1 MKIFGFLKKDIETDI
16 QVIFSDDLAIV
27 TQIRKNLEYV
37 CQKNIQLT
45 VTLDERPT
53 TYKSIFLEVGSYNNF
68 VVIDALIPE
77 HGNHLLKTSGK
88 IRIDYA
94 IEGIM
99 YSFDTKF
106 IETKVERFPSVKIA
120 FPTLIKKIQRRK
132 HFRVSPPIDKPIIVK
147 LTEGINERVTDI
159 SEGGLSIYTHLTERE
174 SAIGKVFENT
184 MFRFPAANHNIITK
198 AIVRNL
204 IKGEGEAVKN
214 KCGMEFMD
222 MRLQDK
228 DLIASYVL
236 TRQREIIQ
244 KENVYFEFSL
254 KNA

>member
-1 MKIFGFLKKDIETDI
+1 MKIFGFLKKDIETDV
-16 QVIFSDDLAIV
+16 QVIFSDDLAMV
-27 TQIRKNLEYV
+27 TQIRKNLEYI

-68 VVIDALIPE
+68 VIIDSLIPE
-77 HGNHLLKTSGK
+77 HGNQLLKTSSK

-106 IETKVERFPSVKIA
+106 IETIVERFPSVKIA

-132 HFRVSPPIDKPIIVK
+132 YFRVSPSIDKPITVK
-147 LTEGINERVTDI
+147 LTDGINERVADI
-159 SEGGLSIYTHLTERE
+159 SEGGLSIYTSFTERE
-174 SAIGKVFENT
+174 LAVGKVFERAMLKLPT
-184 MFRFPAANHNIITK
+184 ANQDIITK
-198 AIVRNL
+198 GVVRNF
-204 IKGEGEAVKN
+204 IGGQGKSVKN
-214 KCGMEFMD
+214 KCGIEFME
-222 MRLQDK
+222 MRLQEK

-236 TRQREIIQ
+236 TRQKEIIQ
-244 KENVYFEFSL
+244 KENVYFEFRTSI
-254 KNA
+254 K

>member
-1 MKIFGFLKKDIETDI
+1 MKLFGFLKKDIEADV
-16 QVIFSDDLAIV
+16 QVIFSDDLAMV

-68 VVIDALIPE
+68 VIIDSLIPE
-77 HGNHLLKTSGK
+77 YGNQLLKTSGK

-106 IETKVERFPSVKIA
+106 IDTIVERFPSVKIA

-132 HFRVSPPIDKPIIVK
+132 YFRVSPSIDKPITVK
-147 LTEGINERVTDI
+147 FNEDIDERVADI
-159 SEGGLSIYTHLTERE
+159 SEGGLSVYTRFTERE
-174 SAIGKVFENT
+174 LAMGKVFENT
-184 MFRFPAANHNIITK
+184 MFRLPTANRDIITNGVVK
-198 AIVRNL
+198 NFIRGQ
-204 IKGEGEAVKN
+204 GESVKN
-214 KCGMEFMD
+214 KCGIEFME

-244 KENVYFEFSL
+244 KENVYFEYRTSI
-254 KNA
+254 K